1 MLFSFFLL
9 FWAQFGFNYWIFLQ
23 KLLQECS
30 VTFCAQLGSVIFVD
44 TQDLAFEMKQEER
57 AMVLSAGYF

>member
-1 MLFSFFLL
+1 MLFSFLL
-9 FWAQFGFNYWIFLQ
+9 FFWAQFGCNHWTFLQ
-23 KLLQECS
+23 NILQECS
-30 VTFCAQLGSVIFVD
+30 VTFCAQLGSIIFVD